1 MVTSDALPTVQID
14 SGVVWTTLIVGNTV
28 YAGGQF
34 SNTRPAGAAAG
45 TNLTPRSNL
54 LAFNLTTGNLTSF
67 APTFNGAVKSLAV
80 SPDGST
86 LYVGGS
92 FTSVN
97 GTTQYNV
104 AAFNTATGAYIPSFK
119 AEIGGSY
126 VNAIAAT
133 STTVYFGGLI
143 GAADGTTRKNLAA
156 VAAGT
161 GKLVNWAPTTD
172 LQVDAM
178 TLTPKKDKLIIGG
191 RFGQVNGVTQRGLA
205 ALSLTD
211 GSMLPWL
218 APQTVINGGGPTTSD
233 PNYGKAGIYS
243 LTADANAVYGTG
255 WVYADTTIGN
265 LEGSFSAN
273 PDTGAINWIEDCHG
287 DTYSAYS
294 DGTDIYEVSHKH
306 DCSGIGAYPNATPAP
321 GNLTHMEAF
330 TTSVQGTLTQS
341 DEINSI
347 YKDWSGEPAPAM
359 VNFFPQFV
367 TGSFTGQGQAAW
379 TLAGNGQYVVA
390 GGEFPIVNGQTQQ
403 GLVRFAVKSIS
414 GAKVGPH
421 LSGSK
426 WVPTAISISA
436 GTARVAIPQ
445 NYDYDDLNLTYNI
458 MRKGTATP
466 VYTTT
471 LASPFW
477 QQNPITFTD
486 KGLTPGQTYEY
497 QVIAVDGDGNQ
508 AKSNAVDVTVS
519 TQSLS
524 PYAQAVINDG
534 SSLYWRLSGSG
545 ATAGIDW
552 AGTNDGTVGTGVTPA
567 TGGAIAGDSNGAST
581 FNGTANGLVAT
592 QASIP
597 PPTAFSLEFWI
608 RTTSTTGGKII
619 GYGSSASGDSGSY
632 DRHVY
637 MTNNGQLTF
646 GVYPGGVQTVSSAAS
661 YNDGNW
667 HYVVASEGS
676 NGIALYVDGKRVGLN
691 SSVTG
696 AQSYA
701 GYWRVG
707 GDNLNGWPNQPSN
720 EDFTGDID
728 DVSIYPSALSLVQI
742 DTHYQNAG
750 GTITVPTAPAD
761 SYGAAVYNSN
771 PELYWRLDDAV
782 GSSTVADSSPYG
794 VTGSAQGGITFGQPG
809 IKAPGTAAQ
818 FDGSSGV
825 IVSTQSITNPTVY
838 TEDAWFKTTT
848 TSGGKIMGF
857 GNAAS
862 GLSSSYDRHIYMQDN
877 GQLVFGTWTGQTNTI
892 TSPNSYNDGSWHQVV
907 ATQGPDGMSL
917 YVDGSLVGTNPQ
929 TQAQAYSGYWRVG
942 GDQTWGSSS
951 PYFAGTIDEAAVFDH
966 ELSASDV
973 STEYQLGSG
982 VTPPTASFSATTNQL
997 NVTFNSSGSQAF
1009 NGATITG
1016 YSWDFGDGTSSTDP
1030 NPTHTYATPND
1041 YQVKLTVTD
1050 STNHTGSTT
1059 KTVTVTQH
1067 LAPTANIQ
1075 VTPNGMSPSFDG
1087 TGSTATDGAT
1097 IQTYAWTFGDGGTS
1111 SSATPSH
1118 TYAAPGPY
1126 TVTLTVTDS
1135 LGAVSTAAST
1145 SVNATHAAPVAAFT
1159 PTPGANFS
1167 LGVDASASTAS
1178 DGATMSYAWNW
1189 GDGTAAGSG
1198 VTATH
1203 TYAGPG
1209 SYTVTLTVT
1218 DSLGGVSTTSALV
1231 NLTHAAP
1238 VAAFTPTPGANF
1250 SLGVDASAS
1259 TASDGATMSY
1269 AWNWGDGT
1277 AAGSG
1282 VTATHTY
1289 AGPGSYTVT
1298 LTVTD
1303 SLGGVGTKSTVVN
1316 LSHAAPVAAF
1326 TPTPGANFSLGVD
1339 ASASTA
1345 SDGATMSYAWNWGDG
1360 TAAGSGV
1367 TATHTY
1373 AGPGSYT
1380 VTLTVTDSLGGVGTK
1395 STVVNLSHAA
1405 PVAAFTATPGANL
1418 SLAVNASAS
1427 TASDGATMSYAWNW
1441 GDGTAAGSG
1450 VTATHTYAI
1459 GGTYTVTLT
1468 VTDSLGGTAS
1478 TSKSVS
1484 EQTAIATDTFTRT
1497 VASNWGTAD
1506 VGGAWTV
1513 VAGTSVGNGVG
1524 VASIPAGSTRN
1535 LYLGSVNA
1543 QDVDATIQVAL
1554 DRLPAAG
1561 TATYNVLLRSTA
1573 AGDYRAKVTVSATGT
1588 VTVYLGKYVGTTET
1602 ILSTKNLAGYTYTPG
1617 SYLDVRFQV
1626 TTSGSSSTL
1635 RTMVWPDGTTAPT
1648 TWLLTS
1654 TDSQAELQVPGRIG
1668 LSLYVAKT
1676 VTNGPVTLTFDNL
1689 QAVKP

>member
-1 MVTSDALPTVQID
+1 MKSWIAQVVVLSLAVVFGAGAIAVATSATADPGSTPPAFQQRTPNMVTADALPTVQID

-34 SNTRPAGAAAG
+34 TNTRPAGAAAG

-86 LYVGGS
+86 LYVGGA
-92 FTSVN
+92 FNSVN
-97 GTTQYNV
+97 GTTHYNL
-104 AAFNTATGAYIPSFK
+104 AAFNTATGALNTSFS
-119 AEIGGSY
+119 AQIGGSY

-133 STTVYFGGLI
+133 STTVYVGGLI

-156 VAAGT
+156 VTTA

-178 TLTPKKDKLIIGG
+178 VLTPKKDKLIIGG

-218 APQTVINGGGPTTSD
+218 APQTVIDGGAPTPSD
-233 PNYGKAGIYS
+233 PSYGKAGIYS
-243 LTADANAVYGTG
+243 LSTDGNAIYGTG
-255 WVYADTTIGN
+255 WVFADASIGN

-273 PDTGAINWIEDCHG
+273 PDTGALNWLEDCHG

-294 DGTDIYEVSHKH
+294 DGTDVYEVSHKH
-306 DCSGIGAYPNATPAP
+306 DCSSIGAYPNATPAP

-330 TTSVQGTLTQS
+330 TASVQGTLTHP
-341 DEINSI
+341 DEVNSI
-347 YKDWSGEPAPAM
+347 YDDWAGEPAPAM

-390 GGEFPIVNGQTQQ
+390 GGEFPYVNGQLQQ
-403 GLVRFAVKSIS
+403 GLVRFAVKPIS

-421 LSGSK
+421 LSGTH
-426 WVPTAISISA
+426 WVPTAISIAA

-458 MRKGTATP
+458 MRKGTVAP

-471 LASPFW
+471 VASPFW
-477 QQNPITFTD
+477 QQSPIIFTD
-486 KGLTPGQTYEY
+486 KGLTPGHTYEY

-508 AKSNAVDVTVS
+508 AKSSAVDVTVS
-519 TQSLS
+519 TQAIS

-552 AGTNDGTVGTGVTPA
+552 AGTNDGAVGTGVTPA
-567 TGGAIAGDSNGAST
+567 AGGAIAGDTNGAST

-592 QASIP
+592 QASIAP
-597 PPTAFSLEFWI
+597 PAAFSLEFWI

-637 MTNNGQLTF
+637 MTNNGQLFF
-646 GVYPGGVQTVSSAAS
+646 GVYPGGVQTVSSSAS

-667 HYVVASEGS
+667 HYVVASQGS
-676 NGIALYVDGKRVGLN
+676 GGIALYVDGKRVGLN
-691 SSVTG
+691 SSVTS

-707 GDNLNGWPNQPSN
+707 GDNLNGWPNQPTN

-728 DVSIYPSALSLVQI
+728 DVSIYPSALSLVQV
-742 DTHYQNAG
+742 DTHYQLAG
-750 GTITVPTAPAD
+750 GTITVPIAPAD
-761 SYGAAVYNSN
+761 AYGAAVFNSN

-782 GSSTVADSSPYG
+782 GASTAADSSPYG
-794 VTGSAQGGITFGQPG
+794 VTGSVQGGTTFGQTG
-809 IKAPGTAAQ
+809 IQAPGTAAL

-825 IVSTQSITNPTVY
+825 VVSTQAVTNPTVY
-838 TEDAWFKTTT
+838 TEEAWFKTTT
-848 TSGGKIMGF
+848 TTGGKIIGF

-862 GLSSSYDRHIYMQDN
+862 GLSNNYDRHTYMQDN

-892 TSPNSYNDGSWHQVV
+892 TSPQSYNDGSWHQVV
-907 ATQGPDGMSL
+907 ATQGSDGMSL

-929 TQAQAYSGYWRVG
+929 TAAQPYTGYWRVG
-942 GDQTWGSSS
+942 GDPTWSSSS

-982 VTPPTASFSATTNQL
+982 VTVPTAAFSAQANQL
-997 NVTFNSSGSQAF
+997 AVTFSSSGSQAF

-1016 YSWDFGDGTSSTDP
+1016 YSWDFGDGTSSTVA

-1041 YQVKLTVTD
+1041 YQVTLTVTD
-1050 STNHTGSTT
+1050 SGNHTGSTT

-1075 VTPNGMSPSFDG
+1075 VNPSGLSASFDG

-1097 IQTYAWTFGDGGTS
+1097 IQSYAWTFGDGGTS

-1118 TYAAPGPY
+1118 TYATAGPY

-1135 LGAVSTAAST
+1135 LGAVSTPVST
-1145 SVNATHAAPVAAFT
+1145 PVNATHAAPVAAFT
-1159 PTPGANFS
+1159 ATPGSNFS
-1167 LGVDASASTAS
+1167 LGVNASASTAS
-1178 DGATMSYAWNW
+1178 DGATLSYSWNW

-1198 VTATH
+1198 VTASH
-1203 TYAGPG
+1203 TYTPG

-1218 DSLGGVSTTSALV
+1218 DSLGAVSTPVSTLV

-1238 VAAFTPTPGANF
+1238 VAAFNATPGSNF
-1250 SLGVDASAS
+1250 SLGVNASAS
-1259 TASDGATMSY
+1259 TASDGATLSY
-1269 AWNWGDGT
+1269 SWNWGDGT

-1282 VTATHTY
+1282 VTASHTY
-1289 AGPGSYTVT
+1289 AIGGSYTVT

-1303 SLGGVGTKSTVVN
+1303 SLGAVST
-1316 LSHAAPVAAF
+1316 PV
-1326 TPTPGANFSLGVD
+1326 
-1339 ASASTA
+1339 ST
-1345 SDGATMSYAWNWGDG
+1345 
-1360 TAAGSGV
+1360 
-1367 TATHTY
+1367 
-1373 AGPGSYT
+1373 
-1380 VTLTVTDSLGGVGTK
+1380 L
-1395 STVVNLSHAA
+1395 VNLSHAA

-1418 SLAVNASAS
+1418 SLGVNASAS
-1427 TASDGATMSYAWNW
+1427 TASDGATLSYSWNW

-1450 VTATHTYAI
+1450 VTASHTYAV
-1459 GGTYTVTLT
+1459 GGSYTVTLT
-1468 VTDSLGGTAS
+1468 LNDSLGGTA
-1478 TSKSVS
+1478 TTGKSVTVQS
-1484 EQTAIATDTFTRT
+1484 AIATDTFTRT

-1506 VGGAWTV
+1506 VGGAWTN

-1524 VASIPAGSTRN
+1524 LASIPAGSTRN
-1535 LYLGSVNA
+1535 LYLGSVSA
-1543 QDVDATIQVAL
+1543 QEVDATLQVAL
-1554 DRLPAAG
+1554 DRLPTAG
-1561 TATYNVLLRSTA
+1561 LATYNVLLRSTA
-1573 AGDYRAKVTVSATGT
+1573 AGDYRAKVTVGATGS

-1617 SYLDVRFQV
+1617 TYIDVRFQV
-1626 TTSGSSSTL
+1626 MTNGSSSTL
-1635 RTMVWPDGTTAPT
+1635 RTMVWPDNTTVPT

-1668 LSLYVAKT
+1668 LSLYVSKT
-1676 VTNGPVTLTFDNL
+1676 VSNGPVALTFDNL